1 MRLRGRKNVSI
12 AAAVLSVTVLTSLVI
27 VAPVGATARAVSKVQ
42 RGLDTFVTDAC
53 QSNASWTKLATS
65 QFKAFKSIGA
75 NSVGISFPLY
85 TDSLTSNNIYA
96 NDECAGP
103 QRSPSAARL
112 GVLVGVAHKV
122 GLKVLL
128 RPILDEANLRAQN
141 PNNWRGIIN
150 PSNVTTWFNN
160 YLTTLRPYLQMA
172 QADHVEHFALTTELD
187 SLTTLSNWGSAIGLA
202 KALYKGDLDFGL
214 LWEDGV
220 VQKHWGGTSPGLD
233 TYQYVTGKP
242 DNASPKQ
249 LLQSWNYALAT
260 KAALTYPI
268 KSATIQEVGIPAQD
282 GAAAQPFAWGL
293 PLKTHPFN
301 QIVQSNWYTMACS
314 FFKMHKMQG
323 IYYWGAYLDQGA
335 GALLKV
341 PDSATT
347 LAIQPKSVAS
357 IKRCFTGR

>member
-1 MRLRGRKNVSI
+1 MKSRVRKNVS
-12 AAAVLSVTVLTSLVI
+12 AAAVVLSVSVLASLVA
-27 VAPVGATARAVSKVQ
+27 VAPVGAAARAVSKVQ

-53 QSNASWTKLATS
+53 QSSASWSSLATA

-85 TDSLTSNNIYA
+85 TDSLTSNTIYA

-103 QRSPSAARL
+103 QQTPSAARL
-112 GVLVGVAHKV
+112 GILVGIAHKV

-128 RPILDEANLRAQN
+128 RPILDESVLRAEN
-141 PNNWRGIIN
+141 PNYWRGIIN
-150 PSNVTTWFNN
+150 PTNVNTWFNN

-172 QADHVEHFALTTELD
+172 QADHVEHFAVSTELD
-187 SLTTLSNWGSAIGLA
+187 SMASLSNWGSAIALA
-202 KALYKGDLDFGL
+202 KALYKGDLDFTL

-220 VQKHWGGTSPGLD
+220 VSKRWSGTSSGLD

-242 DNASPKQ
+242 NNASPAQ
-249 LLQSWNYALAT
+249 LLQSWNYALST
-260 KAALTYPI
+260 KAKLAYSI

-293 PLKTHPFN
+293 PLSSHPFN

-314 FFKMHKMQG
+314 FYKTHKMQG

-335 GALLKV
+335 GALLKA

-357 IKRCFTGR
+357 IKKCFTGR